1 MKGKLYKVDDE
12 LVLFGYTGPRRGFSI
27 TDDDLKIWTW
37 TGWHHEENPSNK
49 QTLIGA
55 TCLARW

>member
-12 LVLFGYTGPRRGFSI
+12 LVLFGYTSPRRGFSM
-27 TDDDLKIWTW
+27 TDDGFEYWTW
-37 TGWHHEENPSNK
+37 KGWCHEENTYTT
-49 QTLIGA
+49 QTLVGA

>member
-1 MKGKLYKVDDE
+1 MKGKLYKVDND
-12 LVLFGYTGPRRGFSI
+12 LTFFGYTGPKRGFSM
-27 TDDDLKIWTW
+27 TDDYRQVWTW
-37 TGWHHEENPSNK
+37 TGWDHEENPYIT